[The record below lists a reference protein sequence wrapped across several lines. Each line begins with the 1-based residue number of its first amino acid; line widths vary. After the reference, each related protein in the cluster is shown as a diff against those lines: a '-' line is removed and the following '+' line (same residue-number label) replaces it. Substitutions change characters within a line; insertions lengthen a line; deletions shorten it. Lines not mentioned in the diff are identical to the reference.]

1 METHMIELL
10 FAFGGIVL
18 ISIPILL
25 IYLLIAHRSL
35 KSRVADLE
43 QTARAESAAFQQD
56 AEAVPSSAA
65 KDRPKS
71 RPEPERA
78 GANEVKA
85 TGPWAGAKKATSDPV
100 AGTTSEP
107 EEPPANADPVSKKD
121 NVLGIWLRENWFYA
135 VSALSLSLAG
145 IFLVQYGMEQGL
157 LPPVA
162 RVTAAISF
170 GIVLIVA
177 GEWIRRR
184 FGDAETSTTAYL
196 PSTFSGAGIVTLF
209 AGILSA
215 RLLYNLIG
223 AETAMFGVVAVALI
237 SIVLGWFYG
246 PLLAAV
252 GIIGAMGAPFVVGGS
267 SDDPSWLFGYFGL
280 IALVGL
286 FVDAMRRWAWVSV
299 ISLVLGYTT
308 AGMVFLGDPETSAPF
323 TIFATVLAM
332 AAIAIPVLRIVPTHS
347 GAMISTF
354 LLNSNLTRPEFP
366 TFLAASAVA
375 ASSVILMLTPQVDS
389 STAQFWLAALGLVGL
404 AFALMIWCRNAEALQ
419 DLAVL
424 PGLALLG
431 VVGMQANTLQPV
443 FAEFVSAYDTNPE
456 ASMPLAVTLLLG
468 LSAAISVLAAWR
480 SLGKTDYPAH
490 WGAFAS
496 LFAPVMAITLEL
508 TWQPGGVIGVYLWA
522 LHAAALA
529 ALMVGLATRFARA
542 DSEDRLRTALATLSA
557 LAAIAFA
564 FVIILSSAALTVA
577 LAATVFTAAVL
588 DRRFNLPQMGWYIS
602 VGVVT
607 LGYRLTVDPGLPWAE
622 SAPIA
627 EVVLAYGGTLAAFV
641 GALWILRLLDRPTP
655 QIMLDSAAWATGGML
670 ASLLLFRWIKASS
683 GWSGVESHWSL
694 ALTSVI
700 WIGVALAQLQR
711 LEIGGRMAQVRTGL
725 AFVFGL
731 IAAAL
736 MLSATTLANPLT
748 NANEIVLGLPLLN
761 TLGVAY
767 LLPALVLAFGLW
779 RLPDL
784 HNSVRIGMSAVALA
798 LAALWLGLVIRHFWQ
813 GADGMASGS
822 VTQAELYSYTV
833 VLLILGAGLFYQS
846 LARRSDLM
854 RKAGLAVIGL
864 AIAKV
869 FVIDISG
876 LGGLTRVFSLLA
888 LGLSLAGLA
897 WLNRWAQ
904 TRFEKDG
911 DTPV

>member
-1 METHMIELL
+1 METHMFELL

-18 ISIPILL
+18 ISIPVLL

-35 KSRVADLE
+35 KRRVADLE
-43 QTARAESAAFQQD
+43 QTARAGSTVFQQD
-56 AEAVPSSAA
+56 AEAVASSAA
-65 KDRPKS
+65 KGPPKS
-71 RPEPERA
+71 
-78 GANEVKA
+78 
-85 TGPWAGAKKATSDPV
+85 
-100 AGTTSEP
+100 TSEP
-107 EEPPANADPVSKKD
+107 EPAEADDVKVTGPWVGAEKAASKPVASTPSEPDGPTAAIVRDSNKKNA
-121 NVLGIWLRENWFYA
+121 LGIWLRENWFYA
-135 VSALSLSLAG
+135 VSAVSLSLAG
-145 IFLVQYGMEQGL
+145 IFLVQYGIENGF
-157 LPPVA
+157 LPPLA
-162 RVTAAISF
+162 RVIASLCF
-170 GIVLIVA
+170 GAVLIMI

-184 FGDAETSTTAYL
+184 YGDTETSTTAHL

-215 RLLYNLIG
+215 RLLYDLIG

-252 GIIGAMGAPFVVGGS
+252 GVIGAMGAPFVVGGV

-280 IALVGL
+280 IVLVGL

-299 ISLVLGYTT
+299 ISLGLGYVA
-308 AGMVFLGDPETSAPF
+308 AGMVFLGDPDTSKSY
-323 TIFATVLAM
+323 TIFAVVLAI
-332 AAIAIPVLRIVPTHS
+332 AAIAVPVLRIVPNHS
-347 GAMISTF
+347 GAMISKF
-354 LLNSNLTRPEFP
+354 VLTRKPALPDFP
-366 TFLAASAVA
+366 TWLAAGAVI
-375 ASSVILMLTPQVDS
+375 ASSVILMVMSQTGS
-389 STAQFWLAALGLVGL
+389 GTAQFWLAALCLVGMAL
-404 AFALMIWCRNAEALQ
+404 ALMIWCRHAAALQ
-419 DLAVL
+419 DLTVL

-431 VVGMQANTLQPV
+431 VVVMQANTLQPV
-443 FAEFVSAYDTNPE
+443 FAEFVSTYDSNPE

-468 LSAAISVLAAWR
+468 LSAAISLVAAWR
-480 SLGKTDYPAH
+480 SLGETHYPAH
-490 WGAFAS
+490 WGAFAA

-508 TWQPGGVIGVYLWA
+508 TWQPAAVIGVYPWA

-542 DSEDRLRTALATLSA
+542 DGEDRLRTAFATLSA
-557 LAAIAFA
+557 LASIAFA

-577 LAATVFTAAVL
+577 LASTVVAAAIL
-588 DRRFNLPQMGWYIS
+588 DRRFNLPPMGWYIS
-602 VGVVT
+602 VGVVS
-607 LGYRLTVDPGLPWAE
+607 LGFRLIVDPGLAWAE
-622 SAPIA
+622 WAAIS
-627 EVVLAYGGTLAAFV
+627 EVVLAYGGTLVAFV
-641 GALWILRLLDRPTP
+641 GALWILRPLDRPTP
-655 QIMLDSAAWATGGML
+655 RIMLDSAAWATGGML

-700 WIGVALAQLQR
+700 WISVALAQLQR

-725 AFVFGL
+725 AFLFGL

-736 MLSATTLANPLT
+736 MISATTLANPLT
-748 NANEIVLGLPLLN
+748 NADEIVLGLPLLN
-761 TLGVAY
+761 TLSVAY
-767 LLPALVLAFGLW
+767 LLPALVLALGLW
-779 RLPDL
+779 RLGDL
-784 HNSVRIGMSAVALA
+784 HRSVQIGMSAVALA
-798 LAALWLGLVIRHFWQ
+798 LGALWLGLVIRHFWQ

-846 LARRSDLM
+846 LARRSDVM

-911 DTPV
+911 EKPV